1 MEIKVDSLAPCKKLV
16 RVSVPPQEV
25 AEVVDRITA
34 SLRKQARIPGF
45 RPGRAPKNL
54 VRGAYAQTVEQQVK
68 SELVGRAIQQFQK
81 ESEPR
86 MLGDPSLEIIEF
98 SEKSAFQFILRIEIE
113 PEFDMP
119 EYKGLK
125 VKRETRLAT
134 GDLVKE
140 AIREMRGES
149 SAFVEVSRPSRKGDM
164 IFLDGSATCEGR
176 PLAEVLPGL
185 KNRPSLETIAFVAG
199 ESSGRFPD
207 LGEHLLG
214 VVQGQSLELSLPV
227 SEEVAGSG
235 GSGKTVDFQL
245 TVRGVEEPVAPEL
258 DADFA
263 RSKGHASMEELEEDV
278 RRTLQGEFD
287 QLSRESVR
295 EQLRAQLLSRID
307 CDYPDDVLERLTKEF
322 VFRLV
327 EFNLEEGGVS
337 DALLQQHKGGIYTS
351 AQRMAREHLKLMA
364 AMPRI
369 AKAEGIDASEEEVGS
384 WMKEREIK
392 DTPDARDTARQDVL
406 KEKIWDFIEFHADVE
421 EVLVGGPVGSGAEAL
436 ETAGS
441 SGGG

>member
-1 MEIKVDSLAPCKKLV
+1 M
-16 RVSVPPQEV
+16 
-25 AEVVDRITA
+25 
-34 SLRKQARIPGF
+34 
-45 RPGRAPKNL
+45 
-54 VRGAYAQTVEQQVK
+54 EQQVK

-384 WMKEREIK
+384 WDEGTRNQGH
-392 DTPDARDTARQDVL
+392 ARCPRYGPAGRPQGEDLGLHRVPRRCR
-406 KEKIWDFIEFHADVE
+406 
-421 EVLVGGPVGSGAEAL
+421 GG
-436 ETAGS
+436 AGRRTRRFR
-441 SGGG
+441 GGGAGDGRIFRRRIGALPALPGRAPIRSFRTVGPARPG